1 MERPYFLDDF
11 KFLGWLEYAVNG
23 LDVFDIPGD
32 HVTMFTEPTCAILTK
47 EIESALQKA
56 QE

>member
-32 HVTMFTEPTCAILTK
+32 HVTMFTEPNCAILTK